1 MPPEKSSRSTG
12 AEVSVSPGGCPPLP
26 GQALSAPQSAVLPEF
41 RWYHGQNVRPEP
53 KGLGRFCVLPAR
65 EEDKAM
71 QLIIRHFRDLTADE
85 LLDLAKLRISV
96 FVVEQ
101 KCPYQEMDEYDRD
114 AWHIWLA
121 DENGIQA
128 YLRVLPPGKAFPDA
142 AIGRVIA
149 VKRHCGLASRLLQEG
164 IRLARAVCR
173 ADAVQLEAQT
183 YARGLYEKAGF
194 RQVSGEFLEDGI
206 PHIRMRLDFTDRED
220 HKGENT

>member
-1 MPPEKSSRSTG
+1 
-12 AEVSVSPGGCPPLP
+12 
-26 GQALSAPQSAVLPEF
+26 
-41 RWYHGQNVRPEP
+41 
-53 KGLGRFCVLPAR
+53 
-65 EEDKAM
+65 M

-101 KCPYQEMDEYDRD
+101 RCPYQEMDEYDRD

-164 IRLARAVCR
+164 IRLGRSAGQMQSSWRRRPTHGDCMKRQDSARCPGNFWRTAFPTFGCVWI
-173 ADAVQLEAQT
+173 LQT
-183 YARGLYEKAGF
+183 ER
-194 RQVSGEFLEDGI
+194 I
-206 PHIRMRLDFTDRED
+206 IRERTHEI
-220 HKGENT
+220 

>member
-1 MPPEKSSRSTG
+1 
-12 AEVSVSPGGCPPLP
+12 
-26 GQALSAPQSAVLPEF
+26 
-41 RWYHGQNVRPEP
+41 
-53 KGLGRFCVLPAR
+53 
-65 EEDKAM
+65 M

-149 VKRHCGLASRLLQEG
+149 VKRHCGLASRLLQEIG
-164 IRLARAVCR
+164 RAHV
-173 ADAVQLEAQT
+173 
-183 YARGLYEKAGF
+183 
-194 RQVSGEFLEDGI
+194 
-206 PHIRMRLDFTDRED
+206 
-220 HKGENT
+220 

>member
-1 MPPEKSSRSTG
+1 
-12 AEVSVSPGGCPPLP
+12 
-26 GQALSAPQSAVLPEF
+26 
-41 RWYHGQNVRPEP
+41 
-53 KGLGRFCVLPAR
+53 
-65 EEDKAM
+65 
-71 QLIIRHFRDLTADE
+71 
-85 LLDLAKLRISV
+85 
-96 FVVEQ
+96 
-101 KCPYQEMDEYDRD
+101 MDEYDRD

-164 IRLARAVCR
+164 IRLARTVCR
-173 ADAVQLEAQT
+173 ADAVQQEAQT

-194 RQVSGEFLEDGI
+194 RQVSGEFLEVGI